1 MHHYELHNY
10 SECNEYVNCD
20 SVISNL
26 DEVWTTQIP
35 NNYKPTEDE
44 QPKPTKPYMF
54 AKRGDAVS
62 LLDQLK
68 SHRLNDW
75 RVNGHIYKI
84 YGKKKPAWK
93 IYKVVTE

>member
-10 SECNEYVNCD
+10 SECNEYVNSD

-35 NNYKPTEDE
+35 NNYTTEDE
-44 QPKPTKPYMF
+44 QPTKPYAF
-54 AKRGDAVS
+54 SKRGDAVF

-68 SHRLNDW
+68 SHRLDDW
-75 RVNGHIYKI
+75 RRHEHTYRAM
-84 YGKKKPAWK
+84 GKRKPTWK
-93 IYKVVTE
+93 VYKVVA

>member
-1 MHHYELHNY
+1 
-10 SECNEYVNCD
+10 
-20 SVISNL
+20 
-26 DEVWTTQIP
+26 
-35 NNYKPTEDE
+35 
-44 QPKPTKPYMF
+44 MF

-68 SHRLNDW
+68 RHRLNDW